1 MAVEVGGDTEAS
13 AAAFAR
19 EGWEKLDEWWAEKK
33 ESRCLLR
40 TFLSRVYEKVLQ
52 NQSASTQG

>member
-1 MAVEVGGDTEAS
+1 MSEGELMGWGTGLR
-13 AAAFAR
+13 AR
-19 EGWEKLDEWWAEKK
+19 GFG
-33 ESRCLLR
+33 LR